1 MRHQLVRWS
10 IAVLAM
16 ISVTPGVSVAGPRG
30 MAGESGTVEST
41 VREVNKTH
49 LTVYLANGTMLW
61 TNDMKLLDQ
70 LAPGTHIRA
79 AFEDRGTGQKF
90 INRLEIMP

>member
-1 MRHQLVRWS
+1 MRHQLVQWS

-16 ISVTPGVSVAGPRG
+16 ISVTPGVSVAGPTG
-30 MAGESGTVEST
+30 FAGESGTVEGT
-41 VREVNKTH
+41 VREINKTH
-49 LTVYLANGTMLW
+49 HTVYLANGTMLW

-70 LAPGTHIRA
+70 LTPGTRIRA

-90 INRLEIMP
+90 INRLEIVP